1 MSRSNNNAPSLD
13 EPAGDVQSDAFR
25 SWLDDPSSGVDG
37 APSRVVESG
46 ERPIE
51 RPSGAT
57 IGSRAADSVD
67 EREVLAVAAMRG
79 HSPSARALVNAGDLV
94 LSVAES
100 AVPPQPAPAA
110 PTLKDR
116 ILRTAAITARSKVAP
131 EMPIVSAP
139 NEAVGVIHK
148 KSEDPRRL
156 QLIDALGA
164 RGAAISGARELRTDR
179 ALAQLLEQLWPFLGF
194 DVVFV
199 SAVAGPDTIHRV
211 HRGFPAAMGKMDVV
225 PRELS
230 FCTHTVSA
238 REPLVVEDAGTEA
251 FFRRSL
257 LVQKFGAR
265 SYLGVPLFSRVAGE
279 EVALGALCGISLT
292 PRKISQED
300 VDLTSC
306 FARIAEAL
314 VTHDDGKL
322 ASLIAQSPSSEPE
335 GGDPAAAKAEPAV
348 YSSEQFQSFVAAE
361 RARGGATK
369 LLRADEEAWARL
381 SSFVVPNAI
390 VTGELAGAFR
400 GLLIPK
406 LARFEPDV
414 EAALAALEAE
424 EL

>member
-1 MSRSNNNAPSLD
+1 MSRSNNARDDELQQDAFSSWLTDPASGAAPS
-13 EPAGDVQSDAFR
+13 Q
-25 SWLDDPSSGVDG
+25 
-37 APSRVVESG
+37 VVESG
-46 ERPIE
+46 EVPV
-51 RPSGAT
+51 GART
-57 IGSRAADSVD
+57 PDSSDALAA
-67 EREVLAVAAMRG
+67 AAMRG
-79 HSPSARALVNAGDLV
+79 HSPSARTLVNTGDLV
-94 LSVAES
+94 LGVAEAAPPPPA
-100 AVPPQPAPAA
+100 AVAVAAPAA
-110 PTLKDR
+110 PTLRDR
-116 ILRTAAITARSKVAP
+116 IMRTAAITARSKVAP

-164 RGAAISGARELRTDR
+164 RGAALAGPRELATDQ
-179 ALAQLLEQLWPFLGF
+179 ALSHLLEQLWPFLGF

-211 HRGFPAAMGKMDVV
+211 HRGFPAAMGNMDVV

-230 FCTHTVSA
+230 YCTHTVSA
-238 REPLVVEDAGTEA
+238 REPIVVEDAGREA

-265 SYLGVPLFSRVAGE
+265 SYLGVPLFSRAGGE
-279 EVALGALCGISLT
+279 EVALGALCGISLK
-292 PRKISQED
+292 PRTISQED

-314 VTHDDGKL
+314 VNHDTSKL
-322 ASLIAQSPSSEPE
+322 ASLID
-335 GGDPAAAKAEPAV
+335 DPKQYPAETSQAPVV
-348 YSSEQFQSFVAAE
+348 YSGEQFESIVAAE

-369 LLRADEEAWARL
+369 LLRADEEAWGRL
-381 SSFVVPNAI
+381 SAFVRPNAL

-424 EL
+424 QL